1 MIGEDL
7 PLALCPHATS
17 KIASADDLEG
27 VATLGFRGEALAS
40 IASVAKVSI
49 STRTAESDHGW
60 CIDNTTEDSA
70 DANTA
75 RVAPIAHP
83 RGTTVDVT
91 DLFYNT
97 PARRKFLKTE
107 RTELAHLNDVVTRL
121 ALGRF
126 DVEFEVRNGAQVQ
139 HLTPCAADPL
149 QRVAQLL
156 GAGFRDAAVPIEAQ
170 HDDLRLHG
178 WVAASTYSRAQA
190 DHQFFFV
197 NGRSVKDHLVAHA
210 VKQAYR
216 DVLFHGRHPV
226 FVLYLELNP
235 RQVDV
240 NVHPRK
246 SEVRFRDAR
255 MVRDFVFGVL
265 NRALRDVRPGVE
277 HHAHGG
283 YAPSAYGTRGAV
295 AAATDGTRGRTRVG
309 DDLWIDAVSG

>member
-1 MIGEDL
+1 MRHG
-7 PLALCPHATS
+7 
-17 KIASADDLEG
+17 
-27 VATLGFRGEALAS
+27 
-40 IASVAKVSI
+40 SV
-49 STRTAESDHGW
+49 
-60 CIDNTTEDSA
+60 
-70 DANTA
+70 
-75 RVAPIAHP
+75 
-83 RGTTVDVT
+83 
-91 DLFYNT
+91 
-97 PARRKFLKTE
+97 
-107 RTELAHLNDVVTRL
+107 
-121 ALGRF
+121 
-126 DVEFEVRNGAQVQ
+126 VQ

-156 GAGFRDAAVPIEAQ
+156 GAGFRDAAVPIEVQ

-277 HHAHGG
+277 HHARGG
-283 YAPSAYGTRGAV
+283 YTRVQTELAAPSLQQLMALAAEPASVPRFSTTYGSMQFQGDARSAV
-295 AAATDGTRGRTRVG
+295 GVAERAGPMETAAETGVAREVPPLGYAVGQLHEIYILAQNAAGLVVVDMHAAHERV
-309 DDLWIDAVSG
+309 STKR

>member
-1 MIGEDL
+1 MAGASTT
-7 PLALCPHATS
+7 P
-17 KIASADDLEG
+17 SADR
-27 VATLGFRGEALAS
+27 AP
-40 IASVAKVSI
+40 
-49 STRTAESDHGW
+49 
-60 CIDNTTEDSA
+60 
-70 DANTA
+70 

-83 RGTTVDVT
+83 RGTTVDVS

-121 ALGRF
+121 ALARF
-126 DVEFEVRNGAQVQ
+126 DVEFEVRHGGAVQ
-139 HLTPCAADPL
+139 HLAPCAADPL

-178 WVAASTYSRAQA
+178 WVAAPTYSRAQA

-265 NRALRDVRPGVE
+265 NRALRDVRP
-277 HHAHGG
+277 
-283 YAPSAYGTRGAV
+283 AV
-295 AAATDGTRGRTRVG
+295 IISRTRP
-309 DDLWIDAVSG
+309 ATRACRPNPRRRRCSN